1 MFISGDSHTS
11 VKKGR
16 LNKKISTT
24 PISKFIWIF
33 LVLFDASL
41 RLLLFKSGANAPD
54 LIFVWLDNI
63 YYYTTAYNSVL
74 KIYIILLLSKTT
86 TTTTIPIIPIHQ
98 CANEKSRHY
107 TTSFEFWI

>member
-16 LNKKISTT
+16 LKKNISTT

-74 KIYIILLLSKTT
+74 KIYIILLLSTT

-107 TTSFEFWI
+107 TTYNKF